1 MSELSNTLKYLIRDW
16 LFHKFDN
23 NKILSDELLT
33 SDNINSL
40 VNDFLST
47 KPYNIMKNESLI
59 LSMICPIMQI
69 EIYRILL

>member
-16 LFHKFDN
+16 LFHKFEN
-23 NKILSDELLT
+23 NKLSDELLT
-33 SDNINSL
+33 PDNIKFL